1 MNIKHIPV
9 VLGTAR
15 TKRKS
20 EGVARAVVDIIAA
33 LDGYS
38 SELVD
43 VREHV
48 HEAVTVPSWGVG
60 GANEVSTKWKE
71 IVERS
76 HALVIVTPEYNHSFP
91 GELKLLLDS
100 LHDSYLGKT
109 VGLVG
114 VSSGTLG
121 AARVVDHI
129 KPVLVELKLQLV
141 KQAVHI
147 SKVGEAIAEDGTFA
161 NEKTTEYVEKMV
173 QEISVLADAL
183 QTIER

>member
-1 MNIKHIPV
+1 
-9 VLGTAR
+9 
-15 TKRKS
+15 
-20 EGVARAVVDIIAA
+20 
-33 LDGYS
+33 
-38 SELVD
+38 
-43 VREHV
+43 
-48 HEAVTVPSWGVG
+48 
-60 GANEVSTKWKE
+60 
-71 IVERS
+71 
-76 HALVIVTPEYNHSFP
+76 LVIVTPEYNHSFP